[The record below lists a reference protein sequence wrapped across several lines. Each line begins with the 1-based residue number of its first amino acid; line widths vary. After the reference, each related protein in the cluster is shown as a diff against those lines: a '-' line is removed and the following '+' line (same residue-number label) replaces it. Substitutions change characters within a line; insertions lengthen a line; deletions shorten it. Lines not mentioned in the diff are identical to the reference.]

1 MLYLCYPSNVRAFA
15 FFGGQPRTIAL
26 SGRHRLA
33 ELEQIL
39 YFFPLLGVHL
49 SYVYEINSRI
59 N

>member
-39 YFFPLLGVHL
+39 YFFPLLG
-49 SYVYEINSRI
+49 SICPMSTK
-59 N
+59 